1 MPFGGIGAR
10 GRSCRFARLPG
21 RPELKSMPGEM
32 HVQHPGQSGSTRRG
46 LLIGGSAVAL
56 LASLYALTPRKGAE
70 GPRARVRIAV
80 PVVPHAGLVHI
91 AAARGLFRDRG
102 LDVALLPQTY
112 GKAAV
117 AELVR
122 GNADLAV
129 AADVPVVVEI
139 LKGAPLSIIA
149 SVANASNE
157 LAVLGSIDRGVRTP
171 ADLRGRKVGVTL
183 GTSGE
188 YFLWAFL
195 VRHRIAPQAIELVD
209 LPPSGLIDALSRGLV
224 DAIAAWQP
232 VRHAAELAFGDRVAS
247 FRAPDAYAQTY
258 VLVGRQDY
266 VRAQRPAL
274 GQVLRALLD
283 ADAFVEADPASAKRL
298 LAGML
303 NLRPET
309 FDPAWQD
316 VTLEVEQQQAQL
328 VTLEDVATWAMAR
341 RYAPSQPMPNF
352 VSHLELSTM
361 LAVSP
366 ERVTVVR

>member
-1 MPFGGIGAR
+1 MRTPVAPGSR
-10 GRSCRFARLPG
+10 RRS
-21 RPELKSMPGEM
+21 
-32 HVQHPGQSGSTRRG
+32 V
-46 LLIGGSAVAL
+46 LIGGGAAAL
-56 LASLYALTPRKGAE
+56 LASLYALAPR
-70 GPRARVRIAV
+70 RAALTERNSSVRIAV
-80 PVVPHAGLVHI
+80 PVVPHAGLVHL

-102 LDVALLPQTY
+102 LDVTLLPQSY

-117 AELVR
+117 AELVG

-139 LKGAPLSIIA
+139 LKGAPLSIIC

-157 LAVLGSIDRGVRTP
+157 LAVLGRVDRGIRSA
-171 ADLRGRKVGVTL
+171 ADLPGHRVGVTL

-195 VRHRIAPQAIELVD
+195 VRHRIPPQSVELVD
-209 LPPSGLIDALSRGLV
+209 LPPANLIDALEHDRV
-224 DAIAAWQP
+224 DAITAWQP
-232 VRHAAELAFGDRVAS
+232 VRHEAELAFGNRIVS
-247 FRAPDAYAQTY
+247 LRAPDAYAQAY

-266 VRAQRPAL
+266 VQAHRKAL
-274 GQVLRALLD
+274 GRVLHALLE
-283 ADAFVEADPASAKRL
+283 ADAFVDADPGSAKRL
-298 LAGML
+298 LAGL
-303 NLRPET
+303 LKLRPET

-341 RYAPSQPMPNF
+341 GYAPRQPVPNF
-352 VSHLELSTM
+352 VAHLELDTM

>member
-1 MPFGGIGAR
+1 
-10 GRSCRFARLPG
+10 
-21 RPELKSMPGEM
+21 M
-32 HVQHPGQSGSTRRG
+32 HVKFPGQSGSTRRG

-56 LASLYALTPRKGAE
+56 LASVYALAPRKDAG
-70 GPRARVRIAV
+70 GGRRSSVRIAV

-102 LDVALLPQTY
+102 LDVTLLPQTY

-157 LAVLGSIDRGVRTP
+157 LAVLGSIDRGVRSP

-209 LPPSGLIDALSRGLV
+209 LPPSGLIDALNRGLV

-274 GQVLRALLD
+274 GRVLQALLD

-298 LAGML
+298 LAGIL
-303 NLRPET
+303 DLRPET
-309 FDPAWQD
+309 IDPAWQD

-341 RYAPSQPMPNF
+341 HYAPNQPVPNF
-352 VSHLELSTM
+352 LSHLDLSTM